1 MHSCVLVGRYTG
13 KERDT
18 ESALDYFGAR
28 YYNSNMGRFSSP
40 DPSQLYYADLG
51 NPQSFNL
58 YSYGRY
64 NPPGNIDPT
73 GLDCVHINNDTGAYE
88 RFQSGDCD
96 NSTEALANTGHYI
109 DGTGQPDFI

>member
-1 MHSCVLVGRYTG
+1 
-13 KERDT
+13 
-18 ESALDYFGAR
+18 
-28 YYNSNMGRFSSP
+28 MGRFSSP